1 MLVRFVDKKTHTI
14 LCINDKVTCNT
25 EVECG
30 RFSSV
35 KQDDSITSLYLC
47 KNMKKGLNSEQNGQ

>member
-14 LCINDKVTCNT
+14 LCIIDKVTCHT
-25 EVECG
+25 DVECG
-30 RFSSV
+30 RFSLV

-47 KNMKKGLNSEQNGQ
+47 KSMKKGLNSEENGQ